1 MLCPSKGLGE
11 EIDEL
16 TGRRGLGVAEAW
28 ATALLGVE
36 MMVDEDASCA
46 TLSHSLYEGWVTE
59 ASYLV
64 MI

>member
-1 MLCPSKGLGE
+1 MSSQVAS
-11 EIDEL
+11 
-16 TGRRGLGVAEAW
+16 LGVAEAW
-28 ATALLGVE
+28 ATALLGIE

-64 MI
+64 VI